1 MPTIYKPR
9 KKKVIN
15 NQAYY
20 QQRRKERQKIY
31 NTSTWQRLRL
41 SYMQQHPLCE
51 ECLKKG
57 IIKSAKD
64 IHHIISFMTTDD
76 MCERER
82 LAFDSNNLQALCRD
96 CHCEKHNQKGSK
108 SSSTLKGK

>member
-1 MPTIYKPR
+1 MPTIYKPK
-9 KKKVIN
+9 KKKVTN
-15 NQAYY
+15 NQAFY

-31 NTSTWQRLRL
+31 NTTTWQKLRL

-64 IHHIISFMTTDD
+64 IHHKVSFMTVDD
-76 MCERER
+76 KAERER
-82 LAFDSNNLQALCRD
+82 LAFDSDNLMALCRE
-96 CHCEKHNQKGSK
+96 CHNAIHNPKK
-108 SSSTLKGK
+108 K